1 MGCFESFERE
11 NFSGL
16 SRLNI
21 AKSSYS
27 ETPLQLILYKP
38 NSQPLMLFS
47 DYQHCMTEPKRPD
60 IIIDDFNI
68 YAYKESRL

>member
-16 SRLNI
+16 SCLNI

-47 DYQHCMTEPKRPD
+47 DY
-60 IIIDDFNI
+60 
-68 YAYKESRL
+68 